1 VAGPAS
7 LFGGQQSYPP
17 GAGACAMRRKR
28 LGDDKGVGGRG
39 RLAVSATPTR
49 RNKGVHVEAKPNPSF
64 RKP

>member
-1 VAGPAS
+1 
-7 LFGGQQSYPP
+7 
-17 GAGACAMRRKR
+17 MRRKR

-49 RNKGVHVEAKPNPSF
+49 RNKGLHVEAKPNPSF